1 MPTADHRFL
10 ALSERFL
17 RRRAPGRALA
27 RLAATSLPLV
37 AVERIAARAPEP
49 GLADLAPTPLVC
61 ALALAPTGSGV
72 LDDAAVV
79 VKDAIDV
86 AGLPTTGG
94 VLGGAPIADADA
106 TMVARVR
113 AAGGRVIGK
122 TKPTELGMDSV
133 GALMP

>member
-49 GLADLAPTPLVC
+49 GLADLAPTPLVWRW
-61 ALALAPTGSGV
+61 PWRRPG
-72 LDDAAVV
+72 AACS
-79 VKDAIDV
+79 
-86 AGLPTTGG
+86 TT
-94 VLGGAPIADADA
+94 
-106 TMVARVR
+106 RR
-113 AAGGRVIGK
+113 
-122 TKPTELGMDSV
+122 SW
-133 GALMP
+133 